1 MNLIQECLDLQRQ
14 KKIVRRDMKEKR
26 AAITREMRTEDI
38 RDFGINHACI
48 QTIDVFD
55 IAIGGKF
62 IQMEVAQCDAFCEN
76 YYCPNGCCYMAR
88 KNYRYINSVQLYES
102 IKQTQG
108 NLIKNA
114 LKIKSK

>member
-1 MNLIQECLDLQRQ
+1 MNLIQEYLDLQRQ

-26 AAITREMRTEDI
+26 TAITCETHTDELGTQKACVQTMDVLGV
-38 RDFGINHACI
+38 GIDA
-48 QTIDVFD
+48 
-55 IAIGGKF
+55 KF
-62 IQMEVAQCDAFCEN
+62 TRIEVAYCVYFCEN
-76 YYCPNGCCYMAR
+76 DYCPKKYCHMVR

-102 IKQTQG
+102 IKQTQW

>member
-1 MNLIQECLDLQRQ
+1 MNLIQEYLDLQRQ

-26 AAITREMRTEDI
+26 TAISRETHAEDI
-38 RDFGINHACI
+38 RNFGSNQACI
-48 QTIDVFD
+48 QTIDVLG
-55 IAIGGKF
+55 IGVGSKF
-62 IQMEVAQCDAFCEN
+62 TQMEVAQCDAFCEN
-76 YYCPNGCCYMAR
+76 DYCPNRCCHMAR

-102 IKQTQG
+102 IKQTQW